1 MDACDLLFQLMLIT
15 ATRFDDITDK
25 MNVMQHLT
33 FYGLVHF
40 WLVMQCVVKNKVH
53 LLKMLERKHLWG
65 GEIV

>member
-1 MDACDLLFQLMLIT
+1 MEAYDLLFQLISIA
-15 ATRFDDITDK
+15 ATRFDDIADE

-53 LLKMLERKHLWG
+53 LLKMLERKHL
-65 GEIV
+65 